1 MPRVPLWS
9 RSLGCRCQRPLPGAI
24 PGASPAWSRRGC
36 DTRPTAPGARSTRA
50 RSDQEAR
57 RTRSKRRCSRGHA
70 RGPSPQSAFLS
81 RVCGSRR
88 SAPRGAAQKPPSAQS
103 NRRRVAPPARC
114 WGRGGPCGVGNGP
127 RGTLPAPESTRAQ
140 SAYLLLGARAW
151 VASCLSFSL
160 PWLALPLL
168 GGLSPPTPRPSF
180 RGLPGS
186 PRLRNPGCSR
196 PRHKPFVC
204 RQSLLPSGSKT
215 TSAQGPRTSLSLREA
230 TSELRRAGTPAPGT
244 RGDGKATGLLVN
256 SFRIFSQL
264 LSLVRCWRDRG
275 TRERRGA
282 RRPVR
287 EGGCGDGPRGAEL
300 VPVTLTP
307 AAFAPVR
314 PTP

>member
-1 MPRVPLWS
+1 MCSCSAERAAVPRVPLWS
-9 RSLGCRCQRPLPGAI
+9 RSLGCRCQRPLPGAL

-88 SAPRGAAQKPPSAQS
+88 LAPRGAAQKPPSAQS
-103 NRRRVAPPARC
+103 DRRRVAPPARC

-140 SAYLLLGARAW
+140 SAYLPLRARAW

-168 GGLSPPTPRPSF
+168 GGLSPPTPRPPF
-180 RGLPGS
+180 QGHRGSGIPAARGPGTNPLSAGKASYLPGAKRPQPKDQGHLCPS
-186 PRLRNPGCSR
+186 GKPRLSCGGREPLPPG
-196 PRHKPFVC
+196 P
-204 RQSLLPSGSKT
+204 
-215 TSAQGPRTSLSLREA
+215 
-230 TSELRRAGTPAPGT
+230 AGT
-244 RGDGKATGLLVN
+244 
-256 SFRIFSQL
+256 
-264 LSLVRCWRDRG
+264 
-275 TRERRGA
+275 ERR
-282 RRPVR
+282 RVSW
-287 EGGCGDGPRGAEL
+287 
-300 VPVTLTP
+300 
-307 AAFAPVR
+307 
-314 PTP
+314 